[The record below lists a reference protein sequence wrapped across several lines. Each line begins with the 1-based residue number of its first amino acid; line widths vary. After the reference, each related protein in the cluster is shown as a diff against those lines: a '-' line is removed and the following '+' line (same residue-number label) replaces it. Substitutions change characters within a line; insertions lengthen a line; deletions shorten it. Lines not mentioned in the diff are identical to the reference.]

1 MQNYVFVIDSNF
13 QPLNPIHPARAR
25 DLLNKNKAA
34 VFRTYPFTLI
44 LKAAIEN
51 PSLKPYQL
59 KIDPG
64 AKVTGLAIIQGEDV
78 IWAAELSHRGA
89 LIKKSLDSR
98 RAARR
103 NRRNRNT
110 RYRQAR
116 FLNRLRPEGWIP
128 PSLMHRV
135 FTIETWVRRIC
146 KFVPVTEIVMELVR
160 FDTSLLQNP
169 EISGTSYQQGELFGY
184 EVREY
189 LLEKYS
195 RECAYCGAKD
205 VPLEVEHI
213 HPKSK
218 GGSDRVS
225 NLCIACHK
233 CNQKKADKDVA
244 EFLKKKPEVLKRVIA
259 QAKAPLLDA
268 ARSVPGGSFP
278 QANSLA
284 VNQTRWKLFETLK
297 ALGLPVLTSSGG
309 RTKYNRCRLQLPKH
323 HWIDAVCVG
332 HVDELILRTHQPLA
346 IRCKGQ
352 GGRQKAALNKHGYP
366 IRHNPLRPIL
376 GWSTGDI
383 VLATITSGKYRGEY
397 IGRIAPKSNG
407 NCTFTPNGCKAFS
420 SSLKYMTRIHCKDG
434 YEYGFA
440 R

>member
-1 MQNYVFVIDSNF
+1 MQNYVFVIDSNK

-25 DLLNKNKAA
+25 DLLNIGKAA
-34 VFRTYPFTLI
+34 VFKMYPFTII
-44 LKAAIEN
+44 LKTVIDN
-51 PSLKPYQL
+51 PNLSLYQF

-64 AKVTGLAIIQGEDV
+64 SKVTGLAIVQDENV

-98 RAARR
+98 RTVRR

-110 RYRQAR
+110 PYRQAR
-116 FLNRLRPEGWIP
+116 FLNRKRAYGVLP

-135 FTIETWVRRIC
+135 LTIETWVRRIC
-146 KFVPVTEIVMELVR
+146 KVVPVSEIVMELVR
-160 FDTSLLQNP
+160 FDTQKLHNP
-169 EISGTSYQQGELFGY
+169 EIDGAEYQQGELFGY

-205 VPLEVEHI
+205 VPMEVEHI
-213 HPKSK
+213 RPKSK
-218 GGSDRVS
+218 GGSDKIS

-244 EFLKKKPEVLKRVIA
+244 EFLKKKPYVLKRVLA

-268 ARSVPGGSFP
+268 A
-278 QANSLA
+278 A
-284 VNQTRWKLFETLK
+284 VNTTRWKLFETLK
-297 ALGLPVLTSSGG
+297 AFGLPVLTSSGG

-323 HWIDAVCVG
+323 HWIDAACVG
-332 HVDELILRTHQPLA
+332 QVDSLILRTHQPLL
-346 IRCKGQ
+346 IQCKGQ

-383 VLATITSGKYRGEY
+383 ALATITSGKYRGEY
-397 IGRIAPKSNG
+397 IGRIAPKSSG
-407 NCTFTPNGCKAFS
+407 NCTFTPFGSKAFS
-420 SSLKYMTRIHCKDG
+420 SSLRYMTRIHCKDG
-434 YEYGFA
+434 YEFGFA